1 MRKFIKSFIVLFV
14 FFYTVSLFIYLL
26 SGFIR
31 YIKIGAWGV
40 SQDIIVRIFPH
51 AIIYCFG
58 YIILIKLC
66 EFLGLTVRN
75 KKE

>member
-14 FFYTVSLFIYLL
+14 FFYTFSLFIYLFIR
-26 SGFIR
+26 FIR
-31 YIKIGAWGV
+31 YIKIGEWGV

-51 AIIYCFG
+51 AIIYCVI
-58 YIILIKLC
+58 YIVLIKLC
-66 EFLGLTVRN
+66 EFLGLTVKN